1 MKTNTPVVIEE
12 LTCICCKTLEVLHL
26 YEVIVEAKCV
36 LSRMQPLTIR
46 NKRWGRNEWINE
58 VLKELVKEKTHHRH
72 CSEERKKELLKVS
85 KGILYSKSWAPPF
98 LAQKIPGVQ
107 SKHLRVPLVFF
118 WPTCKMLIL
127 NLLHFIWGWCRH
139 FWSAW
144 EIFLTSV
151 LQIGA
156 CKLPL
161 KSW

>member
-12 LTCICCKTLEVLHL
+12 VLCICCKALEVLHL
-26 YEVIVEAKCV
+26 YEVFVEAKCV
-36 LSRMQPLTIR
+36 LSRIQPLTIR
-46 NKRWGRNEWINE
+46 NKRWRCSERINE

-72 CSEERKKELLKVS
+72 CSEERKMELLKVS
-85 KGILYSKSWAPPF
+85 KGNCYFKSWAPPF
-98 LAQKIPGVQ
+98 LARKKLGVQ
-107 SKHLRVPLVFF
+107 HLRVSLVFF
-118 WPTCKMLIL
+118 WPACKILIL